1 MKTFPL
7 LIAMMGLALITV
19 SGVCF
24 VAITL
29 LREESSARGKS
40 SLLWTCG

>member
-7 LIAMMGLALITV
+7 LIAMMGLALIIV
-19 SGVCF
+19 GGVCF

-29 LREESSARGKS
+29 LMLAGLVVWHSVSGVR
-40 SLLWTCG
+40 